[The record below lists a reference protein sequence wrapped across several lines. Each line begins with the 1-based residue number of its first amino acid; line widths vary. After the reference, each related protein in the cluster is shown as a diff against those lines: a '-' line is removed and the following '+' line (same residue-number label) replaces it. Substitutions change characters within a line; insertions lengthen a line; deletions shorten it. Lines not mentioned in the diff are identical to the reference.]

1 MEKLRT
7 IQIKINS
14 ISPKTHTKVLKK
26 YAHLSLTEAQE
37 LSPQI
42 GMELWAEE
50 AKEKMNEN
58 EVCFLELLDENGE
71 LITRQKASKQDGK
84 ILLDTETVRQSLDA
98 NDSESKDLIIAAS
111 SNRIL
116 PPEEYFVHPLSE
128 TYKQDQEGYVNMYG
142 FASMLV
148 NGIRNSHNKFSEDPE
163 KCEEILK
170 DILIKTNPIL
180 NLSKTI
186 AEIKMH
192 NLREIMMV
200 CNTVANA
207 DMSQFESK
215 E

>member
-1 MEKLRT
+1 MTQQIRT
-7 IQIKINS
+7 IQVKINA
-14 ISPKTHTKVLKK
+14 ISPKNRAKVLKK
-26 YAHLSLTEAQE
+26 YAHLSLTETKE
-37 LSPQI
+37 LSSQI

-71 LITRQKASKQDGK
+71 LITRQKAYKQDGE

-148 NGIRNSHNKFSEDPE
+148 NGDRCIYFY
-163 KCEEILK
+163 
-170 DILIKTNPIL
+170 
-180 NLSKTI
+180 
-186 AEIKMH
+186 
-192 NLREIMMV
+192 
-200 CNTVANA
+200 
-207 DMSQFESK
+207 
-215 E
+215 